1 MIWLVLAWLLPAI
14 ILIAVIL
21 RQTGPV
27 EVPQIQLSAPK

>member
-14 ILIAVIL
+14 ILIAVIM

-27 EVPQIQLSAPK
+27 EAPQIQLAAPK